1 MSFFE
6 QYINNS
12 LIYWIVTIAYFV
24 TILSIIGVVISE
36 NRNPLKSLAWVTVL
50 LLFPIGGIILYIFFG
65 RSLKDIHMISR
76 RNRRRLLERSHESG
90 RSANSQ
96 QLLGAEG
103 RQHVQLGRSL
113 VGANYT
119 DGNIVEV
126 FTAGPEMFAALLD
139 DISRAKHY
147 IHLQFYIIDDDAT
160 GERLAAALEEAARR
174 GVAVR
179 VIYDDIG
186 SIHISR
192 RYVKRLR
199 AAGVEIYPFFRVK
212 FPPFGSRINWRNHR
226 KVCAIDGHSGFIGGM
241 NIADRYMTGGKF
253 DRWRDSHL
261 RVMGPAVA
269 SLQYSF
275 AIDWNFMGQ
284 PLVDEPAGTER
295 YAPAGRGVGLQLV
308 TSGPTSRWSNLAFM
322 MLKAIGNAKKRVYLQ
337 TPYFLPTDALLRTL
351 QAAALARV
359 DVRVMMPGRS
369 DSTILTLASR
379 SYIQECLRAGIKIYF
394 YEAGMLHAKTLV
406 VDDDFA
412 SVGSTN
418 FDFRSFEHNFEAN
431 FFIYDREINSRLTAD
446 FEADMALS
454 RRIRASEWRHRPVL
468 VKAKESIY
476 RLLSP
481 IL

>member
-1 MSFFE
+1 
-6 QYINNS
+6 
-12 LIYWIVTIAYFV
+12 
-24 TILSIIGVVISE
+24 
-36 NRNPLKSLAWVTVL
+36 
-50 LLFPIGGIILYIFFG
+50 
-65 RSLKDIHMISR
+65 
-76 RNRRRLLERSHESG
+76 
-90 RSANSQ
+90 
-96 QLLGAEG
+96 
-103 RQHVQLGRSL
+103 
-113 VGANYT
+113 
-119 DGNIVEV
+119 
-126 FTAGPEMFAALLD
+126 
-139 DISRAKHY
+139 
-147 IHLQFYIIDDDAT
+147 
-160 GERLAAALEEAARR
+160 
-174 GVAVR
+174 
-179 VIYDDIG
+179 
-186 SIHISR
+186 
-192 RYVKRLR
+192 
-199 AAGVEIYPFFRVK
+199 
-212 FPPFGSRINWRNHR
+212 
-226 KVCAIDGHSGFIGGM
+226 
-241 NIADRYMTGGKF
+241 
-253 DRWRDSHL
+253 
-261 RVMGPAVA
+261 
-269 SLQYSF
+269 
-275 AIDWNFMGQ
+275 
-284 PLVDEPAGTER
+284 
-295 YAPAGRGVGLQLV
+295 
-308 TSGPTSRWSNLAFM
+308 M
-322 MLKAIGNAKKRVYLQ
+322 MLKAIGNAKQRVYLQ

>member
-1 MSFFE
+1 MESSVHPSVDFFLGATTPAGFKGYFAPLRRE
-6 QYINNS
+6 PGMQLVLLKSGPGCGKSTMMKRLARAAQDKGEPIQRIHCASDPDS
-12 LIYWIVTIAYFV
+12 LD
-24 TILSIIGVVISE
+24 GVVFLRQKRAIIDATAPHVVEPEAPGADERVLSLYHTIDADALHPHKDE
-36 NRNPLKSLAWVTVL
+36 VTALFARNQLLRSRAARYVASAGSL
-50 LLFPIGGIILYIFFG
+50 LL
-65 RSLKDIHMISR
+65 DSR
-76 RNRRRLLERSHESG
+76 RAEAC
-90 RSANSQ
+90 SANF
-96 QLLGAEG
+96 EK
-103 RQHVQLGRSL
+103 V
-113 VGANYT
+113 
-119 DGNIVEV
+119 
-126 FTAGPEMFAALLD
+126 
-139 DISRAKHY
+139 
-147 IHLQFYIIDDDAT
+147 
-160 GERLAAALEEAARR
+160 
-174 GVAVR
+174 
-179 VIYDDIG
+179 
-186 SIHISR
+186 R

-226 KVCAIDGHSGFIGGM
+226 KVCVIDGHSGFIGGM

-253 DRWRDSHL
+253 DRWRDTHL